1 MLGGGKVLIPVFALG
16 RAQELCLLLDAFW
29 ERKGA
34 LLEKVPIY
42 FSAGLTEK
50 ANWYYKMFIS
60 WTNQKIKDTFV
71 KRNVFDF
78 KHIAPFDRPPPPSL
92 PYKAGTSRPSLRT
105 DWTRLVPLTGSTAP

>member
-92 PYKAGTSRPSLRT
+92 PYKADTSRPSLRT